1 MNVEYNEAHKIV
13 QNNLKGQ
20 LEVHEEAAQSNPRL
34 QGPINMKLG
43 PKAQSRWGNI
53 PDDKLKVPKTNA
65 IGCYIV
71 KHKESKLPG
80 IIGRGGIGGRI
91 STLRAVFNNEGKPIR
106 SKKSVTTYPSARPM
120 WKHDPDLGNWEYKFI
135 VTGYK
140 DNSDPIGTM
149 LAEEMSKVVETIMQT
164 KFTPVYSDIRMAGK

>member
-1 MNVEYNEAHKIV
+1 
-13 QNNLKGQ
+13 
-20 LEVHEEAAQSNPRL
+20 
-34 QGPINMKLG
+34 
-43 PKAQSRWGNI
+43 
-53 PDDKLKVPKTNA
+53 
-65 IGCYIV
+65 
-71 KHKESKLPG
+71 
-80 IIGRGGIGGRI
+80 
-91 STLRAVFNNEGKPIR
+91 
-106 SKKSVTTYPSARPM
+106 M